1 MEIHILIQIRV
12 WMQIRRFVTAA
23 ASHLLR
29 RPDMSY
35 HRSAFWR
42 QSTQIFLNN
51 QEFFFNNQENIFNK
65 LHKYFSTIKKIFL
78 QNQESIF
85 TNTNANSS
93 SMTRCLCRPLVWL
106 HGGVHQCTPEREKQC
121 KEHFLCTEHCSQHS
135 STGALLRLRLWY
147 WERRAWALRSQGW
160 WVVGAAVI
168 MDMGNTYQLAIGQ
181 PHRGQL
187 AIGQHVNRSVGQ
199 TMERSQ
205 LETCKH

>member
-51 QEFFFNNQENIFNK
+51 QENISSKSEKYLYKYKCKFK
-65 LHKYFSTIKKIFL
+65 LDDQVSVPAPGLIAWRGPSVHSRERKAVQGTLPLHWTLFSTQFHWC
-78 QNQESIF
+78 
-85 TNTNANSS
+85 TVAA
-93 SMTRCLCRPLVWL
+93 PALVL
-106 HGGVHQCTPEREKQC
+106 REKSLGIE
-121 KEHFLCTEHCSQHS
+121 KSGMMGGGSGGDNGHGQH
-135 STGALLRLRLWY
+135 
-147 WERRAWALRSQGW
+147 
-160 WVVGAAVI
+160 I
-168 MDMGNTYQLAIGQ
+168 PNQ

-205 LETCKH
+205 LKTCKH